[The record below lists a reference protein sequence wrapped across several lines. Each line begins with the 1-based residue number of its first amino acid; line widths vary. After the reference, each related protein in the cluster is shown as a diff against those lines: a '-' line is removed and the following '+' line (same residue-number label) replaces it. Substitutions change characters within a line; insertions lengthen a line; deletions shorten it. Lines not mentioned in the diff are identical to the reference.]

1 LNWPESADASL
12 ANLASIEEFLHD
24 QIQEAHVT
32 LLGELDLKAATD
44 YADLGWSMSKLAS
57 FAFERFKSRSN
68 FSDSIG
74 HLYPSIIGIWTVDRA
89 QNFEVG
95 TELWANSGLSDS
107 DNVKLA
113 SAFSS
118 AINILG
124 LENFSRELR
133 YKPNQRHVNLA
144 RMHAILPTYALT
156 KFAAYIRGGV
166 YYHRQPVRVMQSIV
180 EATDIAKPIQRLFEF
195 QPHLGIDLV
204 DRCMK
209 TMRLGNRFGLPPR
222 IAKALSDDPVGKEI
236 DANRDLDTPSIFFD
250 VQTGEI
256 YVNGYSG
263 WELSGELSDGLN
275 PDDIPNETITA
286 SRDGDRGNIILDP
299 SKGYLLFDQD
309 RRLIEQRSIP
319 ASGAYLVWDQGVT
332 FDTSVLVNDEPQRM
346 GRKWREWKWGWC
358 RAGDGIELKLPDGKI
373 IFLGSAPEISITST
387 PVPNVHWGPS
397 SLKVFGV
404 SPYFEP
410 GQHASVV
417 DNNSESDSRKLS
429 YEGEKLVSDSEKLFD
444 VTVFAG
450 LGRSKSEQG
459 LLLDGFNVLG
469 NHSPFL
475 IDETRI
481 FQVVAP
487 DGWNQADD
495 FTISGVEA
503 IEGKKFQMVKAD
515 GLGVNLIYKPSVIN
529 WSIEFDDQEIEIL
542 NTASAFKYEMLQK
555 IQKMVVHGYFSQEP
569 TVFALDGD
577 AKPQPFQG
585 TSRDQDAVFDL
596 RSLRSSARKQKL
608 DLSMTIN
615 GQRIVLVSFY
625 PKAKPVRVGDL
636 KDLRAAVD
644 EKGWFTE
651 EQWRDIDI
659 DRQKQ
664 NFLNRKI
671 NRSGKR
677 TW

>member
-1 LNWPESADASL
+1 MNWPESADASL
-12 ANLASIEEFLHD
+12 ANLASIEEFLRD

-32 LLGELDLKAATD
+32 LLGELDLNAATD
-44 YADLGWSMSKLAS
+44 YAGLGWSMAKLAN

-113 SAFSS
+113 SSFSS
-118 AINILG
+118 AINILE
-124 LENFSRELR
+124 LENFNRELR

-222 IAKALSDDPVGKEI
+222 IAKALSDDPIGKES
-236 DANRDLDTPSIFFD
+236 DANRDMDSPAIFFD
-250 VQTGEI
+250 AQTGEI

-263 WELSGELSDGLN
+263 WELSGELSDVLN
-275 PDDIPNETITA
+275 PDDIPSETITA
-286 SRDGDRGNIILDP
+286 SRDGDIGNIILDP

-358 RAGDGIELKLPDGKI
+358 RAGDGIELKLPDGRI

-387 PVPNVHWGPS
+387 PVPNVQWGPS
-397 SLKVFGV
+397 NLKVFGV

-429 YEGEKLVSDSEKLFD
+429 FEGEKLVSDSEKLFD
-444 VTVFAG
+444 ITIFAG

-475 IDETRI
+475 IDETRA

-495 FTISGVEA
+495 FTITGAEA
-503 IEGKKFQMVKAD
+503 IEGKKFQIVKAD

-542 NTASAFKYEMLQK
+542 NTSSAFRYEMLQK
-555 IQKMVVHGYFSQEP
+555 IQKMVVHGYSSQEP
-569 TVFALDGD
+569 IVFALDGD
-577 AKPQPFQG
+577 AKPQPFKG

-651 EQWRDIDI
+651 EQWREIDV

>member
-1 LNWPESADASL
+1 MNWPETADASSG
-12 ANLASIEEFLHD
+12 NLAAIEEFLRE
-24 QIQEAHVT
+24 QILDAHVT
-32 LLGELDLKAATD
+32 LLGEIDLSISTK
-44 YADLGWSMSKLAS
+44 YAGIDWSMAELANYG
-57 FAFERFKSRSN
+57 FDKFKSRSN
-68 FSDSIG
+68 FSEHLSN
-74 HLYPSIIGIWTVDRA
+74 LYPATIAIWAVNRA
-89 QNFEVG
+89 QNLADG
-95 TELWANSGLSDS
+95 TELWANSGLSDG
-107 DNVKLA
+107 DLVKLA
-113 SAFSS
+113 SAFSAS
-118 AINILG
+118 IEK
-124 LENFSRELR
+124 LELEDFKRELR
-133 YKPNQRHVNLA
+133 FVPNQRHVNLA
-144 RMHAILPTYALT
+144 RMHAILPNYALT

-166 YYHRQPVRVMQSIV
+166 FYHRQPVRVMQSIV

-222 IAKALSDDPVGKEI
+222 IAKVLSDDPVGKET
-236 DANRDLDTPSIFFD
+236 DANRDLNTPSIFFD

-309 RRLIEQRSIP
+309 RRLIEQRSMP

-358 RAGDGIELKLPDGKI
+358 RAGDGIELKLHDGKI
-373 IFLGSAPEISITST
+373 IFLGSAPDISITST
-387 PVPNVHWGPS
+387 PVPNVQWGPS
-397 SLKVFGV
+397 NLKVFGV

-417 DNNSESDSRKLS
+417 DNKSESDSRKLNF
-429 YEGEKLVSDSEKLFD
+429 EGEKLVSDSEKWFD
-444 VTVFAG
+444 ITVFAG

-459 LLLDGFNVLG
+459 LLLAGFNVLG
-469 NHSPFL
+469 NHTPFL
-475 IDETRI
+475 IDEIRT
-481 FQVVAP
+481 FQVVEP
-487 DGWNQADD
+487 VGWNQADD

-555 IQKMVVHGYFSQEP
+555 IQKMVVHGYSSQEP
-569 TVFALDGD
+569 TIFALDGN
-577 AKPQPFQG
+577 AKPQPFKG

-625 PKAKPVRVGDL
+625 PKAKPVRVGEL

-651 EQWRDIDI
+651 GQWREIDV